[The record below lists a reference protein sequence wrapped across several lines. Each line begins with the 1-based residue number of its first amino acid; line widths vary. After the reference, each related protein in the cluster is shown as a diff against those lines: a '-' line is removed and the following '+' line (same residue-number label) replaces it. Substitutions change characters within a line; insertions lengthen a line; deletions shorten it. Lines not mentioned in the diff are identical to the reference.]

1 MAQDKEKLL
10 VEKVDISHQRLV
22 ELTKLADQ
30 AEPFYEWVENIFQK
44 FLSKDDSLD
53 QILKTIAKEN
63 LKQAIKICYLTE
75 KSEHPP
81 LLFDGIGRSY
91 PHRKACYYFFSWII
105 RDAPQQRLA
114 PLIGRI
120 VKQSNLSKV
129 EAEIEALASLICKY
143 RKNVKTFSWQAVREI
158 IADRLEGSRRS
169 IKGHEKETIVRTALV
184 TALQNYYVKHSSYG
198 IYAGRRSCR

>member
-1 MAQDKEKLL
+1 MEDKEKLL

-30 AEPFYEWVENIFQK
+30 AKPFYEWVENIFQN
-44 FLSKDDSLD
+44 FLSKGDSLD
-53 QILKTIAKEN
+53 QILKMITKEN
-63 LKQAIKICYLTE
+63 LKRAIKLCYLTE
-75 KSEHPP
+75 KSEPPP

-91 PHRKACYYFFSWII
+91 SHRKACYYFFSWII

-120 VKQSNLSKV
+120 VKQSGLSKA

-143 RKNVKTFSWQAVREI
+143 RKNVKTFS
-158 IADRLEGSRRS
+158 
-169 IKGHEKETIVRTALV
+169 
-184 TALQNYYVKHSSYG
+184 
-198 IYAGRRSCR
+198 